1 MKRLNFKLISVFLYL
16 TFFISGC
23 VTVPR
28 QPVVQPY
35 GIYHIVERG
44 QTLYRIAKTY
54 NININELMRINKITD
69 STQVGIGQKL
79 FIPGARFS
87 LPIESYKPISRE
99 AVKKLVGPKYRTSHW
114 RYITLHH
121 SATLEGN
128 AVCFDRNHRDRRIG
142 GLFYHFVIGNGTLSG
157 DGEIE
162 VGWRWR
168 KQEEVNRPVDIQVC
182 LVGNFNKKMVSSAQ
196 FEALVKLISVLRE
209 QYNVPI
215 RNIRK
220 HKDIEGKITECPGT
234 NFPFDRL
241 IIELRKS

>member
-1 MKRLNFKLISVFLYL
+1 M
-16 TFFISGC
+16 
-23 VTVPR
+23 
-28 QPVVQPY
+28 
-35 GIYHIVERG
+35 VERG
-44 QTLYRIAKTY
+44 QTLYRIAKAY
-54 NININELMRINKITD
+54 NIDINELMRVNRIND
-69 STQVGIGQKL
+69 PTQIDIGQKL
-79 FIPGARFS
+79 FIPGARWS
-87 LPIESYKPISRE
+87 LPIETYKPVSLE
-99 AVKKLVGPKYRTSHW
+99 AMRKLVGSKYRASHW

-128 AVCFDRNHRDRRIG
+128 AECFDRNHRGRKMG

-168 KQEEVNRPVDIQVC
+168 KQEEGKRAGDIEIW
-182 LVGNFNKKMVSSAQ
+182 LVGNFNKETVSSAQ
-196 FEALVKLISVLRE
+196 FDALVKLISVLRE

-220 HKDIEGKITECPGT
+220 HKDIEGKITECPGA

-241 IIELRKS
+241 LAELKKS